1 MRRKII
7 FTSYARLFLLSLL
20 VGLTSGLLAQ
30 ALELLTA
37 FVQEFLLQKAS
48 AQKVLFLVLPL
59 VGLSI
64 IYISRKFL
72 FRGKKNKGITEI
84 FTTLRLRKDH
94 LPGFKVPSHFFN
106 GFFTVASGGSTG
118 IEVSTVVATAAI
130 GNFFFRKGSIANAH
144 KEELICAGVAAGIG
158 TLFAN
163 PLAGLLFA
171 LEVISRKRSLSVFF
185 SCMVSILASW
195 GLLFFFDH
203 DPIFDLRII
212 KWNYSALPY
221 MVGLS
226 LLSGLVA
233 VYFTRM
239 VIYLK
244 QLSKKL
250 KNDLL
255 KLIFGAL
262 MIGSGLFFFP
272 QLYGDSYHGV
282 HELLFNS
289 DGLSVMRLSGLLV
302 LLVLL
307 KPLAASIT
315 LAAGGDGGVFA
326 PSIVA
331 GAFLG
336 ILVALG
342 CNYIFNTELIVVN
355 FALIGAAAVLSAA
368 IHAPLTALFLACG
381 LVNNGFVLF
390 VPLAIGVF
398 TAKFLAKSLCD
409 YTVYTYQRKK
419 KQTSLSGT

>member
-1 MRRKII
+1 MRKKII
-7 FTSYARLFLLSLL
+7 LTSYARLFLLSLL

-30 ALELLTA
+30 ALELLTG
-37 FVQEFLLQKAS
+37 FVQEFFLRKAS
-48 AQKVLFLVLPL
+48 AEKILFFVLPL
-59 VGLSI
+59 AGLSV
-64 IYISRKFL
+64 IYLSRKYL

-84 FTTLRLRKDH
+84 FNTLRYRKDH
-94 LPGFKVPSHFFN
+94 LPGFKVPSHFSN
-106 GFFTVASGGSTG
+106 GFFTVAFGGSTG

-163 PLAGLLFA
+163 PFAGFLFA
-171 LEVISRKRSLSVFF
+171 LEVISRKRSFSVFF
-185 SCMVSILASW
+185 SCMVAILASW
-195 GLLFFFDH
+195 GLLSLFGH
-203 DPIFDLRII
+203 APVFDLQII

-226 LLSGLVA
+226 LLGGLVA
-233 VYFTRM
+233 VYFTRT
-239 VIYLK
+239 VIYFK
-244 QLSKKL
+244 KLSKRL
-250 KNDLL
+250 NNDLL

-262 MIGSGLFFFP
+262 LIGIGLFFFP
-272 QLYGDSYHGV
+272 QLYGDSYHAV
-282 HELLFNS
+282 HELLYNS
-289 DGLSVMRLSGLLV
+289 ENLSVMPLSGLLV

-326 PSIVA
+326 PSIVS

-342 CNYIFNTELIVVN
+342 CNYFFNTELIVVN
-355 FALIGAAAVLSAA
+355 FAIIGAAAVLSAA

-381 LVNNGFVLF
+381 IVNNGFVLF